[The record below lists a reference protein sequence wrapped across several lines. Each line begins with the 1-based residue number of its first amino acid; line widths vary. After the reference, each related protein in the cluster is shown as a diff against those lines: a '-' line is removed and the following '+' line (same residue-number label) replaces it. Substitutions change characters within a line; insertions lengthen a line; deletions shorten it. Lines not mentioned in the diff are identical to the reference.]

1 MVVPQ
6 NTKKHLRM
14 DNCSLSQ
21 NEVRK
26 FMIFQMQ
33 GSFVKPLIFV
43 CKCQL
48 KTGKYSSAKYFSV
61 IVG

>member
-6 NTKKHLRM
+6 NTKKRLRM
-14 DNCSLSQ
+14 DNCNLSQ

-33 GSFVKPLIFV
+33 GSFVKPLILFV
-43 CKCQL
+43 NA
-48 KTGKYSSAKYFSV
+48 S
-61 IVG
+61 